1 MHLALALLYCAYIL
15 AVSFKYQGGKMKK
28 LIDFKDLVES
38 IQKYADKNCEGNFNM
53 AVRKLITKGLEKEK
67 ES

>member
-1 MHLALALLYCAYIL
+1 
-15 AVSFKYQGGKMKK
+15 MKK